1 MISPASNNIDNQCSQ
16 FNKKRELLASLIRVA
31 QDMNG
36 HTHSLQDILLLA
48 RPSQQY
54 PKKVHHYTDQ
64 LDYQIQTLEEPQ
76 LLKRS
81 NKYDTLT
88 DLLLNSLLE
97 FIDLTQQQ
105 VNADEEP
112 NAFSEEVEG
121 QLNEF
126 DAVTKKSIGIRIIL
140 QNKGIF
146 LPPVKFGFPQEWIS
160 EHIESLNETNHNLR
174 LKVKDRIAE
183 LIYDAQQLLLNE
195 SLPTSI
201 RDNLSYVQ
209 DSMKVNLEYLF
220 HGGNISHLPYEFESL
235 DITAIPE
242 PTMHEHLA
250 QKNAALLAEKNKQ
263 QEKTSETKPG
273 FNDKLKRWLNTSWK
287 KSWRDLD

>member
-1 MISPASNNIDNQCSQ
+1 LISPASNNIDNQCSQ

>member
-112 NAFSEEVEG
+112 DAFSEEVEG

-126 DAVTKKSIGIRIIL
+126 DAVTKTSIGIRIIL

-195 SLPTSI
+195 SLPSSI

>member
-1 MISPASNNIDNQCSQ
+1 LISPASNNIDNQCSQ

-112 NAFSEEVEG
+112 DAFSEEVEG

-126 DAVTKKSIGIRIIL
+126 DAVTKTSIGIRIIL

-195 SLPTSI
+195 SLPSSI